1 MRVKMTKKSAE
12 DLSPESIES
21 KPESIKTQIRIKE
34 KNLRKLYNLLLKWN
48 ISEKN
53 MILFQ
58 TTLIKK

>member
-1 MRVKMTKKSAE
+1 MTKKSAE